1 MISNER
7 IVFMGSPEISAFY
20 LQSLINSRYNIVAV
34 YSQPPQ
40 KKRRG
45 MKIQESFVQKLAQSK
60 NINVFTPK
68 DLHTET
74 SKKELQD
81 LNALLLWLVWKS

>member
-20 LQSLINSRYNIVAV
+20 LQSLINFRYNIVAV

-40 KKRRG
+40 KKGRG
-45 MKIQESFVQKLAQSK
+45 MKIQESFVQKLAQSN

-68 DLHTET
+68 DLHSET
-74 SKKELQD
+74 SKKKLQD
-81 LNALLLWLVWKS
+81 LQPDLIIVMGY